1 MTWSNIIKGE
11 RNNSSSHAF
20 TFLIFNFQFSI
31 ILCTFA
37 PTMSQYADV
46 ILPLPL
52 QGAFTYALPTE
63 MADKVQV
70 GCRVIVSFGS
80 RKFYTAI
87 VVRLHDDTPS
97 YPTKLVTDVLDEK
110 PVVLQG
116 QLRLWKWI
124 ADYYLCTLGDVF
136 KAALPSGLKLESES
150 TILLN
155 EDWEAESTLP
165 PSEEKIWRA
174 LRKKP
179 EQTLLSLQK
188 ETGVKSILSA
198 VKSLLEKGAVLMKE
212 EIRRTYKPKTVTCVR
227 LSEAYHNEARL
238 HEAFDALQRS
248 PRQEALLACFLDTEG
263 TVEKQTLLQKSGCS
277 EAILREL
284 CQKGILETYA
294 QPVERLQTKLSSN
307 EAEGIPSPLTEV
319 QQQAINS
326 ILDQWQSHNV
336 CLLHG
341 VTSSGKTEIY
351 IHLMLKALAEGKQVL
366 FMLPEIVLTAQLTE
380 RLRRVFGPRLGVYH
394 SRYPDRERV
403 ELYQKMLS
411 DEPYDIVVGVRSS
424 LFLPFRNLGL
434 LIVDEE
440 HETSFKQQDPAP
452 RYHAR
457 NAALVLA
464 KQNGAKALLG
474 SATPSLESYH
484 NALIGKY
491 GLVTLKTRFEGLS
504 LPDIEVVDVQEMRR
518 KKLMT
523 GFFSPQ
529 LLCHIRKALERHQQ
543 VILFQNR
550 RGYAPV
556 LECKECGWTPRCEKC
571 DVSLTV
577 HRGYRAMVCHYCGK
591 TYNIPTVCPNC
602 EGTDLSSRGY
612 GTERI
617 EEQLQA
623 LLPEARIARMD
634 LDTTRS
640 RQNYE
645 QILHDFEEGRTDILI
660 GTQMVTKGLHFDHVS
675 LVGILSADT
684 MLAQPDFRSYERA
697 FQLMEQVAGR
707 AGRKGSV
714 GHVVLQTRD
723 AGNAIVQQVVSHNYE
738 GMYAEQAEEREMF
751 RYPPFCRVIFIHM
764 KHRDESVVENLAKD
778 FASLLR
784 QVFGTRVLGPDTP
797 PVSRVQLLH
806 IRKLI
811 LKMELTAPMS
821 AVRERL
827 LALQSQILAMP
838 QYRSAQ
844 IYYDVD

>member
-1 MTWSNIIKGE
+1 MP
-11 RNNSSSHAF
+11 R
-20 TFLIFNFQFSI
+20 
-31 ILCTFA
+31 
-37 PTMSQYADV
+37 YADV

-52 QGAFTYALPTE
+52 QGVFTYTLPGDCNPLP
-63 MADKVQV
+63 MV
-70 GCRVIVSFGS
+70 GCRVIVPFGS

-87 VVRLHDDTPS
+87 VVRLHDETPS
-97 YPTKLVTDVLDEK
+97 YPTKPISEVLDAK
-110 PVVLQG
+110 PTVLPE
-116 QLRLWKWI
+116 QLRLWEWTS
-124 ADYYLCTLGDVF
+124 DYYLCTLGDVF

-150 TILLN
+150 SVLLN
-155 EDWEAESTLP
+155 EDWEGDPSSFT
-165 PSEEKIWRA
+165 PSE
-174 LRKKP
+174 KKVW
-179 EQTLLSLQK
+179 ETLSAKSGKTLASLQK
-188 ETGVKSILSA
+188 ETGVKGILPV

-212 EIRRTYKPKTVTCVR
+212 EIRRTRKRKTKI
-227 LSEAYHNEARL
+227 
-238 HEAFDALQRS
+238 Q
-248 PRQEALLACFLDTEG
+248 TE
-263 TVEKQTLLQKSGCS
+263 TE
-277 EAILREL
+277 
-284 CQKGILETYA
+284 
-294 QPVERLQTKLSSN
+294 TKLPLNGVGAS
-307 EAEGIPSPLTEV
+307 ALTEV
-319 QQQAINS
+319 QQQAMQS
-326 ILDQWQSHNV
+326 ILSQWKSHNV

-351 IHLMLKALAEGKQVL
+351 IHLIQKALEEGKQVL
-366 FMLPEIVLTAQLTE
+366 YMLPEIVLTTQLTE
-380 RLRRVFGPRLGVYH
+380 RLRRVFGSRLGVYH

-424 LFLPFRNLGL
+424 LFLPFKRLGL
-434 LIVDEE
+434 LIIDEE

-464 KQNGAKALLG
+464 KQAGAKALLG

-491 GLVTLKTRFEGLS
+491 GLVTLKTRYAGLQ
-504 LPDIEVVDVQEMRR
+504 LPNIEVVDVQEMRR
-518 KKLMT
+518 KKMMT

-529 LLCHIRKALERHQQ
+529 LLLRIRQALEQHRQ

-556 LECKECGWTPRCEKC
+556 LECKECGWTPKCERC

-577 HRGYRAMVCHYCGK
+577 HRGFRQMVCHYCGK
-591 TYNIPTVCPNC
+591 TYDIPSVCPNC
-602 EGTDLSSRGY
+602 GGKDLSSRGF

-660 GTQMVTKGLHFDHVS
+660 GTQMVTKGLDFDRVS
-675 LVGILSADT
+675 LVGILSADQ
-684 MLAQPDFRSYERA
+684 MLSQPDFRSYERA

-707 AGRKGSV
+707 AGRKDAV

-723 AGNAIVQQVVSHNYE
+723 AASAIVQQVVRHDYE
-738 GMYAEQAEEREMF
+738 GMYAEQAEERELF
-751 RYPPFCRVIFIHM
+751 RYPPFCRVVFIGV
-764 KHRDESVVENLAKD
+764 KHRDESVVERLSAD

-784 QVFGTRVLGPDTP
+784 RVFGDRVLGPDTP
-797 PVSRVQLLH
+797 SVSRVQMMH

-811 LKMELTAPMS
+811 LKIELSIPMS
-821 AVRERL
+821 AVRPRL
-827 LALQSQILAMP
+827 LALQSQILALP

>member
-1 MTWSNIIKGE
+1 MP
-11 RNNSSSHAF
+11 R
-20 TFLIFNFQFSI
+20 
-31 ILCTFA
+31 
-37 PTMSQYADV
+37 YADV

-52 QGAFTYALPTE
+52 QGIFTYALPQE
-63 MADKVQV
+63 CEAEPQV
-70 GCRVIVSFGS
+70 GSRVIVPFGS

-87 VVRLHDDTPS
+87 VIHLHDETPS
-97 YPTKLVTDVLDEK
+97 YPTKPISEFLDTSSIILPE
-110 PVVLQG
+110 QM
-116 QLRLWKWI
+116 RLWKWI

-150 TILLN
+150 SVLLN
-155 EDWEAESTLP
+155 EEWEATETPLT
-165 PSEEKIWRA
+165 PSEKKVLDA
-174 LRKKP
+174 LAAKRPKRGSGSAVQK
-179 EQTLLSLQK
+179 LSDLQK
-188 ETGVKSILSA
+188 ATGLKNVLPA
-198 VKSLLEKGAVLMKE
+198 VKSLLEKGAAQMKE
-212 EIRRTYKPKTVTCVR
+212 EIRRIQKHRTKTQTEAPAQ
-227 LSEAYHNEARL
+227 LSGVSA
-238 HEAFDALQRS
+238 
-248 PRQEALLACFLDTEG
+248 T
-263 TVEKQTLLQKSGCS
+263 
-277 EAILREL
+277 
-284 CQKGILETYA
+284 
-294 QPVERLQTKLSSN
+294 
-307 EAEGIPSPLTEV
+307 LTEA
-319 QQQAINS
+319 QTQAMGN
-326 ILDQWQSHNV
+326 ILLQWQSHDT

-351 IHLMLKALAEGKQVL
+351 IHLMQKAIEEGKQVL

-380 RLRRVFGPRLGVYH
+380 RLRRVFGNRLGVYH

-411 DEPYDIVVGVRSS
+411 DHPYDIVVGVRSS
-424 LFLPFRNLGL
+424 LFLPFKRLGL
-434 LIVDEE
+434 LIIDEE

-464 KQNGAKALLG
+464 KQAGAKALLG

-484 NALIGKY
+484 NALSGKY
-491 GLVTLKTRFEGLS
+491 GLVTLKTRFADLS
-504 LPDIEVVDVQEMRR
+504 LPNIEVIDTKEMYR
-518 KKLMT
+518 KRMMT
-523 GFFSPQ
+523 GVFSPQ
-529 LLCHIRKALERHQQ
+529 LLLRIRQALAEHKQ

-577 HRGYRAMVCHYCGK
+577 HRGFRQMICHYCGK
-591 TYNIPTVCPNC
+591 TYNIPSVCPNC
-602 EGTDLSSRGY
+602 EGKELSSRGY

-623 LLPEARIARMD
+623 LMPEARIARMD

-645 QILHDFEEGRTDILI
+645 QILHDFEEGKTNILI
-660 GTQMVTKGLHFDHVS
+660 GTQMVTKGLDFDRVS
-675 LVGILSADT
+675 LVGILSADQ
-684 MLAQPDFRSYERA
+684 MLSQPDFRSYERA

-714 GHVVLQTRD
+714 GQVVLQTRD
-723 AGNAIVQQVVSHNYE
+723 KDNDIVRQVVRHDYE
-738 GMYAEQAEEREMF
+738 GMYAQQSQEREMF
-751 RYPPFCRVIFIHM
+751 RYPPFCRVVFIYL
-764 KHRDESVVENLAKD
+764 KHRDENVAEKLSTD
-778 FASLLR
+778 FADLMR
-784 QVFGTRVLGPDTP
+784 KVFGERVLGPDTP
-797 PVSRVQLLH
+797 PVSRVQLMH

-811 LKMELTAPMS
+811 LKIETTAPIS

-827 LALQSQILAMP
+827 LALQSQILALP

>member
-1 MTWSNIIKGE
+1 MHILTFIVHKGYVMC
-11 RNNSSSHAF
+11 NVFCN
-20 TFLIFNFQFSI
+20 
-31 ILCTFA
+31 FA
-37 PTMSQYADV
+37 PPMSQYADV

-52 QGAFTYALPTE
+52 QSVFTYALSKDCETE
-63 MADKVQV
+63 PQV
-70 GCRVIVSFGS
+70 GSRVIVPFGS

-87 VVRLHDDTPS
+87 VVRLHDETPS
-97 YPTKLVTDVLDEK
+97 YPTKAISEVLDASPIILPE
-110 PVVLQG
+110 

-150 TILLN
+150 SVLLN
-155 EDWEAESTLP
+155 EDWEEELSYT
-165 PSEEKIWRA
+165 PSE
-174 LRKKP
+174 KKVL
-179 EQTLLSLQK
+179 EVLSAKKGKTLASLQK
-188 ETGVKSILSA
+188 ETGVKSILPV
-198 VKSLLEKGAVLMKE
+198 VKSLLEKGAALMKE
-212 EIRRTYKPKTVTCVR
+212 EIRRTRKRRTKT
-227 LSEAYHNEARL
+227 
-238 HEAFDALQRS
+238 Q
-248 PRQEALLACFLDTEG
+248 TE
-263 TVEKQTLLQKSGCS
+263 TETELPQKEVGKS
-277 EAILREL
+277 A
-284 CQKGILETYA
+284 
-294 QPVERLQTKLSSN
+294 
-307 EAEGIPSPLTEV
+307 LTEV
-319 QQQAINS
+319 QQQAMQS
-326 ILDQWQSHNV
+326 ILSQWQQKDV

-351 IHLMLKALAEGKQVL
+351 IHLMQKAIEGGKQVL
-366 FMLPEIVLTAQLTE
+366 FMLPEIVLTTQLTE
-380 RLRRVFGPRLGVYH
+380 RLRRVFGNRLGVYH

-411 DEPYDIVVGVRSS
+411 DAPYDIVVGVRSS
-424 LFLPFRNLGL
+424 LFLPFKRLGL
-434 LIVDEE
+434 LIIDEE

-464 KQNGAKALLG
+464 KQAGAKALLG

-484 NALIGKY
+484 NALSGKY
-491 GLVTLKTRFEGLS
+491 GLVTLKTRYAGLS
-504 LPDIEVVDVQEMRR
+504 LPNIEVIDTKEMYR
-518 KKLMT
+518 KRMMT
-523 GFFSPQ
+523 GVFSPQ
-529 LLCHIRKALERHQQ
+529 LLLRIRQALEGHKQ

-577 HRGYRAMVCHYCGK
+577 HRGFRQMVCHYCGK
-591 TYNIPTVCPNC
+591 TYNIPSTCPNC
-602 EGTDLSSRGY
+602 EGKELSSRGY

-623 LLPEARIARMD
+623 LMPEARIARMD

-645 QILHDFEEGRTDILI
+645 QILHDFEEGKTDILI
-660 GTQMVTKGLHFDHVS
+660 GTQMVTKGLDFDRVS
-675 LVGILSADT
+675 LVGILSADQ

-714 GHVVLQTRD
+714 GQVVLQTRD
-723 AGNAIVQQVVSHNYE
+723 KDNDIVRQVVRHDYE
-738 GMYAEQAEEREMF
+738 GMYAQQSQEREMF
-751 RYPPFCRVIFIHM
+751 RYPPFCRVIFIYL
-764 KHRDESVVENLAKD
+764 KHRDENVVEKLATD
-778 FASLLR
+778 FAILMR
-784 QVFGTRVLGPDTP
+784 KVFGERVLGPDAP
-797 PVSRVQLLH
+797 PISRVQLMH

-811 LKMELTAPMS
+811 LKIELSAPIS

-827 LALQSQILAMP
+827 IALQNQVLTMS

>member
-1 MTWSNIIKGE
+1 M
-11 RNNSSSHAF
+11 
-20 TFLIFNFQFSI
+20 
-31 ILCTFA
+31 
-37 PTMSQYADV
+37 PQYADV

-52 QGAFTYALPTE
+52 QGAFTYALPPQL
-63 MADKVQV
+63 AAQPQV
-70 GCRVIVSFGS
+70 GSRVIVPFGS

-87 VVRLHDDTPS
+87 VVRLHDETPP
-97 YPTKLVTDVLDEK
+97 YPTKHISDVLDEK
-110 PVVLQG
+110 PVILPE

-124 ADYYLCTLGDVF
+124 ADYYLCSLGDVF

-150 TILLN
+150 IILLN
-155 EDWEAESTLP
+155 EDWEAESPLSP
-165 PSEEKIWRA
+165 NEEKVWRA
-174 LRKKP
+174 LNKLPQKGAGGAG
-179 EQTLLSLQK
+179 QSLLSLQK
-188 ETGVKSILSA
+188 ETGVRSILPT
-198 VKSLLEKGAVLMKE
+198 VKSLLEKGAVRMKE

-227 LSEAYHNEARL
+227 LAEAYLDEARL
-238 HEAFDALQRS
+238 HEVFNNLHRS
-248 PRQEALLACFLDTEG
+248 PKQEALLACFLNEIRSASATSSLEG
-263 TVEKQTLLQKSGCS
+263 EAAPPKSSPYKGEMERGSLLQASNCS
-277 EAILREL
+277 DAILREL
-284 CQKGILETYA
+284 CQKGILETFA
-294 QPVERLQTKLSSN
+294 KPVERAQASQRQD
-307 EAEGIPSPLTEV
+307 EAEGLPSPLTPV
-319 QQQAINS
+319 QQTAMES
-326 ILDQWQSHNV
+326 ILEQWRSHNV

-351 IHLMLKALAEGKQVL
+351 IHLMQKAIDAGKQVL

-380 RLRRVFGPRLGVYH
+380 RLRRVFGSRMGVYH
-394 SRYPDRERV
+394 SRYPDNERV

-411 DEPYDIVVGVRSS
+411 DKPYDIVVGVRSS

-434 LIVDEE
+434 LIIDEE

-452 RYHAR
+452 RYQAR

-464 KQNGAKALLG
+464 KQVGAKALLG

-484 NALIGKY
+484 NALTGKY
-491 GLVTLKTRFEGLS
+491 GLVTLKTRFAGLN
-504 LPDIEVVDVQEMRR
+504 LPNIEVIDVQEMRR
-518 KKLMT
+518 KKLIS

-529 LLCHIRKALERHQQ
+529 LLARIRKALEQKQQ

-556 LECKECGWTPRCEKC
+556 LECRVCGWTPRCQSC

-577 HRGYRAMVCHYCGK
+577 HRGYRQMVCHYCGK
-591 TYNIPTVCPNC
+591 TYNIPQMCPNC
-602 EGTDLSSRGY
+602 ESAELSSRGY

-623 LLPEARIARMD
+623 ILPEARIARMD

-645 QILHDFEEGRTDILI
+645 QILHDFEEGKTDILI
-660 GTQMVTKGLHFDHVS
+660 GTQMVTKGLDFDRVS

-684 MLAQPDFRSYERA
+684 MLSQPDFRSYERA

-714 GHVVLQTRD
+714 GHVILQTRD
-723 AGNAIVQQVVSHNYE
+723 AGNAIVQQVVNHDYE
-738 GMYAEQAEEREMF
+738 GMYAEQAEERELF
-751 RYPPFCRVIFIHM
+751 RYPPFCRVVFIYL
-764 KHRDESVVENLAKD
+764 KHRDERIVESLSAD
-778 FASLLR
+778 FAKLLR
-784 QVFGTRVLGPDTP
+784 QVFGERVLGPDTP
-797 PVSRVQLLH
+797 PVGRVQLMH

-827 LALQSQILAMP
+827 LALQEQVLQMP
-838 QYRSAQ
+838 GYRSAQ
-844 IYYDVD
+844 VYYDVD

>member
-1 MTWSNIIKGE
+1 MP
-11 RNNSSSHAF
+11 R
-20 TFLIFNFQFSI
+20 
-31 ILCTFA
+31 
-37 PTMSQYADV
+37 YADV

-52 QGAFTYALPTE
+52 QSAFTYALPSDCNPLPE
-63 MADKVQV
+63 I
-70 GCRVIVSFGS
+70 GSRVIVPFGS

-87 VVRLHDDTPS
+87 VVRLHDETPS
-97 YPTKLVTDVLDEK
+97 YPTKPISEVLDAK
-110 PVVLQG
+110 PAVLPE
-116 QLRLWKWI
+116 QLRLWEWTS
-124 ADYYLCTLGDVF
+124 DYYLCSMGDVF

-155 EDWEAESTLP
+155 EDWEAETPLT
-165 PSEEKIWRA
+165 PSEEKVWRA
-174 LRKKP
+174 LGTKP

-188 ETGVKSILSA
+188 ETGVKSILPV
-198 VKSLLEKGAVLMKE
+198 VKSLLEKGAVRMKE
-212 EIRRTYKPKTVTCVR
+212 ELRRTYKPKTITCVQ
-227 LSEAYHNEARL
+227 LAEAYSSEAKQ
-238 HEAFDALQRS
+238 HEALDSLRRS
-248 PRQEALLACFLDTEG
+248 PKQEALLSCFLSLG
-263 TVEKQTLLQKSGCS
+263 TPIEKSKLLQEANCS
-277 EAILREL
+277 DAILREL
-284 CQKGILETYA
+284 CQKGILETFA
-294 QPVERLQTKLSSN
+294 KPIERTK
-307 EAEGIPSPLTEV
+307 ATHQEGDASPLTPI
-319 QQQAINS
+319 QQKAMES
-326 ILDQWQSHNV
+326 IEEQWKTHNV

-351 IHLMLKALAEGKQVL
+351 IHLIQKAIKEGKQVL
-366 FMLPEIVLTAQLTE
+366 YMLPEIVLTTQLTE
-380 RLRRVFGPRLGVYH
+380 RLRRVFGSRLGVYH
-394 SRYPDRERV
+394 SRYPDNERV

-411 DEPYDIVVGVRSS
+411 DKPYDIVVGVRSS
-424 LFLPFRNLGL
+424 LFLPFKRLGL
-434 LIVDEE
+434 LIIDEE

-457 NAALVLA
+457 NTALVLA
-464 KQNGAKALLG
+464 KQAGAKALLG

-491 GLVTLKTRFEGLS
+491 GLVTLKTRFAGLS
-504 LPDIEVVDVQEMRR
+504 LPNIEVIDVQEMRR
-518 KKLMT
+518 KKMMS
-523 GFFSPQ
+523 GVFSPQ
-529 LLCHIRKALERHQQ
+529 LLVRIRKALEQKQQ

-556 LECKECGWTPRCEKC
+556 LECRECGWTPRCQSC

-577 HRGYRAMVCHYCGK
+577 HRGFRQMVCHYCGK
-591 TYNIPTVCPNC
+591 TYNIPSVCPNC
-602 EGTDLSSRGY
+602 EGKDLSSRGY

-623 LLPEARIARMD
+623 ILPEARIARMD

-645 QILHDFEEGRTDILI
+645 QILHDFEEGNTDILI
-660 GTQMVTKGLHFDHVS
+660 GTQMVTKGLHFDRVS

-723 AGNAIVQQVVSHNYE
+723 ADGDIIKQVVAHDYE
-738 GMYAEQAEEREMF
+738 GMYARQAEERELF
-751 RYPPFCRVIFIHM
+751 RYPPFCRVVFIYM
-764 KHRDESVVENLAKD
+764 KHRDEGVVERLSAD
-778 FASLLR
+778 FAELLR
-784 QVFGTRVLGPDTP
+784 KVFGERVLGPDIP
-797 PVSRVQLLH
+797 PVGRVQLMH

-811 LKMELTAPMS
+811 LKMELTASMK

-844 IYYDVD
+844 VYYDVD